1 MWIAK
6 KRHQVLK
13 KEHAATVIQK
23 VARGWMVRKQYKATR
38 DYVIRLQT
46 CIRRRQARKQLI
58 VLRAEARSVS
68 HLKEASYKLE
78 SRVVDL
84 IASLT
89 QQREEKSRLKLQAVE
104 LENRIKGWMQTYEKV
119 DQRAKTLE
127 QSLTNGSKSA
137 STDNSDVWLQLKE
150 KREALQNEYIASLNK
165 IKSQDKELLRL
176 KEELLHQKDD
186 VAKLRVASKNTK
198 KSNESDIT
206 ELKNQ
211 ISALK
216 AATEHKLF
224 VQ

>member
-1 MWIAK
+1 
-6 KRHQVLK
+6 
-13 KEHAATVIQK
+13 
-23 VARGWMVRKQYKATR
+23 MVRKQYKATR

-46 CIRRRQARKQLI
+46 CIRQRQARKQLI

-84 IASLT
+84 ISSLT
-89 QQREEKSRLKLQAVE
+89 QQKEEKSRLKLQAVE
-104 LENRIKGWMQTYEKV
+104 LENRIKDWMQNYEKV
-119 DQRAKTLE
+119 DQRAKSLE
-127 QSLTNGSKSA
+127 QSLTNGSKPI
-137 STDNSDVWLQLKE
+137 STNNNDVWLQLKE
-150 KREALQNEYIASLNK
+150 KREALQNEYIVSLNK

-186 VAKLRVASKNTK
+186 VAKLRVASKSTR

-216 AATEHKLF
+216 AATEYKLF

>member
-1 MWIAK
+1 
-6 KRHQVLK
+6 VLK

-46 CIRRRQARKQLI
+46 CIRQRQARKQLI

-84 IASLT
+84 ISSLI
-89 QQREEKSRLKLQAVE
+89 QQKEEKSKLKLQAVE
-104 LENRIKGWMQTYEKV
+104 LENRIKDWMQNYEKV
-119 DQRAKTLE
+119 DQRAKSLE
-127 QSLTNGSKSA
+127 QSLTNGSKPI
-137 STDNSDVWLQLKE
+137 STNNNDVWLQLKE
-150 KREALQNEYIASLNK
+150 KREALQNEYIVSLNK

-186 VAKLRVASKNTK
+186 VAKLRVASKSTR

-216 AATEHKLF
+216 AATEYKLF

>member
-1 MWIAK
+1 
-6 KRHQVLK
+6 
-13 KEHAATVIQK
+13 
-23 VARGWMVRKQYKATR
+23 MVRKQYKATR

-46 CIRRRQARKQLI
+46 CIRQRQARKQLI

-84 IASLT
+84 ISSLI
-89 QQREEKSRLKLQAVE
+89 QQKEEKSKLKLQAVE
-104 LENRIKGWMQTYEKV
+104 LENRIKDWMQNYEKV
-119 DQRAKTLE
+119 DQRAKSLE
-127 QSLTNGSKSA
+127 QSLTNGSKPI
-137 STDNSDVWLQLKE
+137 STNNNDVWLQLKE
-150 KREALQNEYIASLNK
+150 KREALQNEYIVSLNK

-186 VAKLRVASKNTK
+186 VAKLRVASKSTR

-216 AATEHKLF
+216 AATEYKLF

>member
-1 MWIAK
+1 
-6 KRHQVLK
+6 
-13 KEHAATVIQK
+13 
-23 VARGWMVRKQYKATR
+23 
-38 DYVIRLQT
+38 
-46 CIRRRQARKQLI
+46 
-58 VLRAEARSVS
+58 
-68 HLKEASYKLE
+68 
-78 SRVVDL
+78 VVDL

>member
-1 MWIAK
+1 
-6 KRHQVLK
+6 
-13 KEHAATVIQK
+13 
-23 VARGWMVRKQYKATR
+23 
-38 DYVIRLQT
+38 
-46 CIRRRQARKQLI
+46 
-58 VLRAEARSVS
+58 
-68 HLKEASYKLE
+68 
-78 SRVVDL
+78 
-84 IASLT
+84 
-89 QQREEKSRLKLQAVE
+89 
-104 LENRIKGWMQTYEKV
+104 MQTYEKV

-186 VAKLRVASKNTK
+186 VAKLRVASKSTR

-216 AATEHKLF
+216 AATEYKLF